1 MAGTIL
7 DSSQSHH
14 QAPEQMSEPQPRL
27 EIERRSVIAG
37 KDSET
42 PQFRVKVGDVYYGW
56 FADSPSNRKAVV
68 VFLREKYDRETGK
81 RVCTEEA
88 LAQLVGSTNR
98 QAVDGHMKG
107 FRDAD
112 GDMLEYLKR
121 KRKVDETVVN
131 LVWKE
136 FCVDPYSRLSELTA
150 RVNAGY
156 SGAKPLNEANVRE
169 ALSQISG
176 DTIRRKML
184 KGLAKGQAQYE
195 QGYLI
200 EHLLGL
206 LSGQSAG
213 SEEAPALP
221 EGVDVSDLRGTAV
234 HGESLLTNVKV
245 PEFLN
250 EQLKAIFSPCADT
263 HALGTHLSGAW
274 EGTSGVIVLVFVLY
288 SAGLSYA
295 VIGGWVGVDASTICR
310 WLEPFSAWSWVWLQ
324 HQRLCFSGQVAVDE
338 KHIKI
343 GGVTWYLFVAVDSL
357 TRMPLHLNFYPSN
370 GEWYCRTFLLE
381 LKAKGYHPRVIVT
394 DGWDA
399 YIQAIEKA
407 FPHAH
412 HQLCRFHLIRS
423 VFRRMKTIK
432 FFDVEVSAMVGNL
445 FHTSDPRTVRRR
457 LGTLTETLSELGKTW
472 VIEGLTA
479 KLEHV
484 LPAVGNPARWPS
496 TSNATEWFFRDFERL
511 VYLRKGP
518 FHDEKSARKLTGLF
532 VLGYVFRMGLQA
544 QACPL
549 ERAQVNVS
557 LIPFYHLMN
566 RPKLS
571 KLQEL
576 LAVQYTEGQSAP
588 QTQKQ
593 A

>member
-1 MAGTIL
+1 MAQTVL
-7 DSSQSHH
+7 DSSQSDHH
-14 QAPEQMSEPQPRL
+14 HSEKMSEAPPRL
-27 EIERRSVIAG
+27 AVEGRSVIADN
-37 KDSET
+37 DSGT

-56 FADSPSNRKAVV
+56 FAETPSNRKAVL
-68 VFLREKYDRETGK
+68 VFLREMYGRETGK
-81 RVCTEEA
+81 RVFTEEE
-88 LAQLVGSTNR
+88 LAQLFGSTNR

-112 GDMLEYLKR
+112 GNMLEYLKR
-121 KRKVDETVVN
+121 KRKVDDTVVN
-131 LVWKE
+131 LVWKA
-136 FCVDPYSRLSELTA
+136 FCADPYSRLSELTA
-150 RVNAGY
+150 RVNAGH
-156 SGAKPLNEANVRE
+156 SGEKSLNEANVRE

-176 DTIRRKML
+176 DKIRGKML
-184 KGLAKGQAQYE
+184 KGLETGQVQYE
-195 QGYLI
+195 HAYLI

-206 LSGQSAG
+206 LSEQSTG
-213 SEEAPALP
+213 SEDASALP
-221 EGVDVSDLRGTAV
+221 EGLEVSEFQGSAA
-234 HGESLLTNVKV
+234 HGESLLTNMKV

-250 EQLKAIFSPCADT
+250 EQLGSIFSPCADT
-263 HALGTHLSGAW
+263 HALGKQLLGAW

-288 SAGLSYA
+288 SSGLSYA

-310 WLEPFSAWSWVWLQ
+310 WLEPFSAWGWVWLQ
-324 HQRLCFSGQVAVDE
+324 QQRPCFSGQVAVDE

-343 GGVTWYLFVAVDSL
+343 GGVTWYLFVAVDSVSRL
-357 TRMPLHLNFYPSN
+357 PLHINFYPSN

-394 DGWDA
+394 DGWDG
-399 YIQAIEKA
+399 YIKAIEKA
-407 FPHAH
+407 FFHAH

-423 VFRRMKTIK
+423 VFRRMKKIT
-432 FFDVEVSAMVGNL
+432 FFDAEVSAMVGNL

-457 LGTLTETLSELGKTW
+457 LDTLTETLSELGKAW
-472 VIEGLTA
+472 VVEGLTA
-479 KLEHV
+479 KLEQV

-496 TSNATEWFFRDFERL
+496 TSNPAEWFFRDFERL

-532 VLGYVFRMGLQA
+532 VLGYVFRMGLQG

-549 ERAQVNVS
+549 ERAQVDVS
-557 LIPFYHLMN
+557 SIPFYHLMN

-571 KLQEL
+571 KLQERM
-576 LAVQYTEGQSAP
+576 AAKYTDGLSAE